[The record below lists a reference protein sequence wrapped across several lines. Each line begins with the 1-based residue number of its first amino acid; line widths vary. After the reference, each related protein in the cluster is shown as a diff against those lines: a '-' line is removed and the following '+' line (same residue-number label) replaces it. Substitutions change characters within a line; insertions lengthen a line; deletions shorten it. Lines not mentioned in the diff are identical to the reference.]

1 MRKPAFLSN
10 ERLSRF
16 LVSLLLT
23 MGLLLPLMFTFE
35 AESAL
40 ALAIG
45 SAVAVTVLCTVLG
58 TLPRGRLILGITGGA
73 LLALQLVLPQM
84 GLIGWAIEAFKA
96 ISLYLNGVTAAAPL
110 FAKQLGLTLGVGVA
124 GVSYLFSSRNVGF
137 LPATILVVLML
148 FGMWSLCQAEHLWYA
163 APALVALLLL
173 VSQTSHEKTN
183 LFEVLPLA
191 AAVVALAM
199 LLLPSGQTVIQ
210 PLYDKAMELRQTI
223 SDYLFFTDPRNVFTL
238 GAYGYYPQGNARL
251 GGPAEPADSPVM
263 TVKTDSRTL
272 LRAISKDEYT
282 GLTWRSTASA
292 RRCLYVSPRWQ
303 SLRESVFLE
312 NMPSDVVRSASTL
325 LDQHAVSIQ
334 MQNTAT
340 STLFTP
346 LFLRQFSSQS
356 NIVAYFNDSSELFT
370 TRDLQ
375 RGDRYTTFAPILEGG
390 NTQLGAL
397 IAAAPKG
404 DDPYYQDI
412 CNSYLQLPEHLT
424 GTSDAERMLA
434 DVNNMT
440 ASSATPYEK
449 ACAIMRHLQRYYR
462 YTLTPDVPPDSQDFV
477 TYFLYVG
484 KEGYCTYFAS
494 AMTVLCRMAGLPAR
508 YVEGFVAQPGAD
520 GFAYVTGKDA
530 HAWTEV
536 YFEGFGWV
544 PFDAT
549 PQQQEM
555 GNDNQ
560 QNEQQPEPSP
570 SPTPSPQ
577 PPEQNEQE
585 EPTPSPD
592 PQPEQD
598 PDVPPPPQDQPPFP
612 WWLVLIAAALAALIV
627 RIHLRMPAHM
637 AAKTASDTDKIFVYG
652 SAVYTLLR
660 LMKYKPAPGET
671 PLLFARRL
679 DRQKALPVQ
688 VLPLW
693 RIMAMSHYSRVE
705 PGPAETARAKDIF
718 TRLYKPQSP
727 VRKLRFMLTVAF
739 GKNGYTSL
747 DTPLMHEE
755 PKPQY
760 DYASAVAQK
769 KGQKGRKIKSK
780 KGQSK
785 KKNKQPNAP
794 ARNPAPPSAEKPHQ
808 SVSRPQTPAEP
819 KAPPQPDVPARSP
832 AVPSRQ
838 EGLRETSAPRRRRS
852 DRK

>member
-16 LVSLLLT
+16 LVSILLT

-40 ALAIG
+40 ALAIA
-45 SAVAVTVLCTVLG
+45 SATAVTVLCTALG
-58 TLPRGRLILGITGGA
+58 TLRRGRLVLGIVGGA
-73 LLALQLVLPQM
+73 LLAVQLVLPHM
-84 GLIGWAIEAFKA
+84 GLIGWAMEAFKA
-96 ISLYLNGVTAAAPL
+96 VSLYLNGVTAAAPL
-110 FAKQLGLTLGVGVA
+110 FARQLGLTLGVTVA
-124 GVSYLFSSRNVGF
+124 GISYLFSSRNVGF

-148 FGMWSLCQAEHLWYA
+148 FGMWSLCQAEHLWFA
-163 APALVALLLL
+163 TPALVALLLL
-173 VSQTSHEKTN
+173 VSQTSHEKSN
-183 LFEVLPLA
+183 LFQVLPLA
-191 AAVVALAM
+191 VAVVALAM

-238 GAYGYYPQGNARL
+238 GNYGYYPQGNARL
-251 GGPAEPADSPVM
+251 GGPTQPSDSPVM

-325 LDQHAVSIQ
+325 LDEHAVSIQ
-334 MQNTAT
+334 MQDTAT

-346 LFLRQFSSQS
+346 LFLRQFSSQT
-356 NIVAYFNDSSELFT
+356 NLVAYFNDSSELFT

-375 RGDRYTTFAPILEGG
+375 RGDRYTVFAPILEGG

-404 DDPYYQDI
+404 DDPYYEDI
-412 CNSYLQLPEHLT
+412 CNSCLQLPEHLS

-434 DVNNMT
+434 DVNNIT

-555 GNDNQ
+555 GGDNQ
-560 QNEQQPEPSP
+560 QDQQQPEPSPSP

-577 PPEQNEQE
+577 PPEQDQQE

-592 PQPEQD
+592 PQPQQD

-612 WWLVLIAAALAALIV
+612 WWLVLIAAAVAALVV

-637 AAKTASDTDKIFVYG
+637 AAKATGESDKIFIYG
-652 SAVYTLLR
+652 SAVYALLR

-705 PGPAETARAKDIF
+705 PGPAESARARDIF

-727 VRKLRFMLTVAF
+727 VRKLRFMFAAAF
-739 GKNGYTSL
+739 GKGVYTGLDTSL
-747 DTPLMHEE
+747 VHEE

-760 DYASAVAQK
+760 DYTFAVTQK
-769 KGQKGRKIKSK
+769 KGLKAR
-780 KGQSK
+780 K
-785 KKNKQPNAP
+785 KKVKPVRLNKRPKPAGAPKRPSAPAPETRRPSPTEPDAPGKLNNAP
-794 ARNPAPPSAEKPHQ
+794 DQPPVAPT
-808 SVSRPQTPAEP
+808 R
-819 KAPPQPDVPARSP
+819 R
-832 AVPSRQ
+832 
-838 EGLRETSAPRRRRS
+838 EGERETGAPRRRRS
-852 DRK
+852 DRRS

>member
-16 LVSLLLT
+16 LVSMLLT

-40 ALAIG
+40 ALAIA
-45 SAVAVTVLCTVLG
+45 SATAVTVLCTALG
-58 TLPRGRLILGITGGA
+58 TLRRGRLVLGIVGGA
-73 LLALQLVLPQM
+73 LLAVQLVLPHM
-84 GLIGWAIEAFKA
+84 GLIGWAMEAFKA
-96 ISLYLNGVTAAAPL
+96 VSLYLNGVTAAAPL
-110 FAKQLGLTLGVGVA
+110 FARQLGLTLGVTVA
-124 GVSYLFSSRNVGF
+124 GISYLFSSRNVGF

-148 FGMWSLCQAEHLWYA
+148 FGMWSLCQAEHLWFA
-163 APALVALLLL
+163 TPALVALLLL
-173 VSQTSHEKTN
+173 VSQTSHEKSN
-183 LFEVLPLA
+183 LFQVLPLA
-191 AAVVALAM
+191 VAVVALAM

-238 GAYGYYPQGNARL
+238 GNYGYYPQGNARL
-251 GGPAEPADSPVM
+251 GGPTQPSDSPVM

-325 LDQHAVSIQ
+325 LDEHAVSIQ
-334 MQNTAT
+334 MQDTAT

-346 LFLRQFSSQS
+346 LFLRQFSSQT
-356 NIVAYFNDSSELFT
+356 NLVAYFNDSSELFT

-375 RGDRYTTFAPILEGG
+375 RGDRYTVFAPILEGG

-404 DDPYYQDI
+404 DDPYYEDI
-412 CNSYLQLPEHLT
+412 CNSCLQLPEHLS

-434 DVNNMT
+434 DVNNIT

-549 PQQQEM
+549 SQQQEM
-555 GNDNQ
+555 GGDNQ
-560 QNEQQPEPSP
+560 QDQQQPEPSPSP

-577 PPEQNEQE
+577 PPEQDQQE

-592 PQPEQD
+592 PQPRQD

-612 WWLVLIAAALAALIV
+612 WWLVLIAAAVAALV
-627 RIHLRMPAHM
+627 ARIHLRMPAHM
-637 AAKTASDTDKIFVYG
+637 AAKATGESDKIFIYG
-652 SAVYTLLR
+652 SAVYALLR

-705 PGPAETARAKDIF
+705 PGPAESARARDIF

-727 VRKLRFMLTVAF
+727 VRKLRFMFAAAF
-739 GKNGYTSL
+739 GKGVYTGL
-747 DTPLMHEE
+747 DTPLVHEE

-760 DYASAVAQK
+760 DYTFAVAQK
-769 KGQKGRKIKSK
+769 KGLKAR
-780 KGQSK
+780 K
-785 KKNKQPNAP
+785 KKVKPVRLNKRPKPAGTPKRPSVPAPETRRPSPAESDAPGKPNNASAQPPVAP
-794 ARNPAPPSAEKPHQ
+794 AR
-808 SVSRPQTPAEP
+808 R
-819 KAPPQPDVPARSP
+819 
-832 AVPSRQ
+832 
-838 EGLRETSAPRRRRS
+838 EGERETGAPRRRRS
-852 DRK
+852 DRRS

>member
-16 LVSLLLT
+16 LVSLLMT

-40 ALAIG
+40 ALAVA
-45 SAVAVTVLCTVLG
+45 SAAAVTVLCTVLG
-58 TLPRGRLILGITGGA
+58 TLRHGRLILGIVGGA
-73 LLALQLVLPQM
+73 LLALQLLLPQM
-84 GLIGWAIEAFKA
+84 GLIGWAMEAFKA
-96 ISLYLNGVTAAAPL
+96 ISLYLSGVTAATPL
-110 FAKQLGLTLGVGVA
+110 FAKQLALTLGVVVA
-124 GVSYLFSSRNVGF
+124 AVSYLFSSRNVGF

-163 APALVALLLL
+163 TPALVALLLL

-191 AAVVALAM
+191 AAVVVLAM

-238 GAYGYYPQGNARL
+238 GSYGYYPQGNARL
-251 GGPAEPADSPVM
+251 GGPTEPSDSPVM

-312 NMPSDVVRSASTL
+312 NMPSEVVRSASTL
-325 LDQHAVSIQ
+325 LDEHAVSIQ
-334 MQNTAT
+334 MQDTAT

-356 NIVAYFNDSSELFT
+356 NMVAYFNDSSELFT

-375 RGDRYTTFAPILEGG
+375 RGDRYTVFAPILEGG

-404 DDPYYQDI
+404 DDPYYDDI
-412 CNSYLQLPEHLT
+412 RSSYLQLPEHLT
-424 GTSDAERMLA
+424 GTSDAERMMA
-434 DVNNMT
+434 DVSNIT

-549 PQQQEM
+549 PPQQEM

-560 QNEQQPEPSP
+560 QDEQPPEPSPSP

-577 PPEQNEQE
+577 PPEQDQQD

-592 PQPEQD
+592 PQPQQD

-637 AAKTASDTDKIFVYG
+637 AARATGDTDRIFVYG

-679 DRQKALPVQ
+679 DRQKSLPVQ
-688 VLPLW
+688 MLPLW

-705 PGPAETARAKDIF
+705 PGPAETARARDVF
-718 TRLYKPQSP
+718 SRLYKPQSP
-727 VRKLRFMLTVAF
+727 LRKLRFMFAVAF
-739 GKNGYTSL
+739 GKGVYTGL
-747 DTPLMHEE
+747 DTPLVHEE
-755 PKPQY
+755 PRPQY
-760 DYASAVAQK
+760 DYASAVSRK
-769 KGQKGRKIKSK
+769 KGQKARKGKAK
-780 KGQSK
+780 KAGK
-785 KKNKQPNAP
+785 AP
-794 ARNPAPPSAEKPHQ
+794 ARSSAKPPAARAPRKPQAPSEASEAQPPSGGAQARPSAEPK
-808 SVSRPQTPAEP
+808 RPEP
-819 KAPPQPDVPARSP
+819 PRDT
-832 AVPSRQ
+832 
-838 EGLRETSAPRRRRS
+838 GAPRRRRS
-852 DRK
+852 DRR

>member
-16 LVSLLLT
+16 LVSMLLT

-40 ALAIG
+40 ALAIA
-45 SAVAVTVLCTVLG
+45 SATAVTVLCTALG
-58 TLPRGRLILGITGGA
+58 TLRRGRLVLGIVGGA
-73 LLALQLVLPQM
+73 LLAVQLVLPHM
-84 GLIGWAIEAFKA
+84 GLIGWAMEAFKA
-96 ISLYLNGVTAAAPL
+96 VSLYLNGVTAAAPL
-110 FAKQLGLTLGVGVA
+110 FARQLGLTLGVTVA
-124 GVSYLFSSRNVGF
+124 GISYLFSSRNVGF

-148 FGMWSLCQAEHLWYA
+148 FGMWSLCQAEHLWFA
-163 APALVALLLL
+163 TPALVALLLL
-173 VSQTSHEKTN
+173 VSQTSHEKSN
-183 LFEVLPLA
+183 LFQVLPLA
-191 AAVVALAM
+191 VAVVALAM

-238 GAYGYYPQGNARL
+238 GNYGYYPQGNARL
-251 GGPAEPADSPVM
+251 GGPTQPSDSPVM

-325 LDQHAVSIQ
+325 LDEHAVSIQ
-334 MQNTAT
+334 MQDTAT

-346 LFLRQFSSQS
+346 LFLRQFSSQT
-356 NIVAYFNDSSELFT
+356 NLVAYFNDSSELFT

-375 RGDRYTTFAPILEGG
+375 RGDRYTVFAPILEGG

-404 DDPYYQDI
+404 DDPYYEDI
-412 CNSYLQLPEHLT
+412 CNSCLQLPEHLS

-434 DVNNMT
+434 DVNNIT

-555 GNDNQ
+555 GGDNQ
-560 QNEQQPEPSP
+560 QDQQQPEPSPSP

-577 PPEQNEQE
+577 PPEQDQQE

-592 PQPEQD
+592 PQPQQD

-612 WWLVLIAAALAALIV
+612 WWLVLIAAAVAALVV

-637 AAKTASDTDKIFVYG
+637 AAQATGESDKIFIYG
-652 SAVYTLLR
+652 SAVYALLR

-705 PGPAETARAKDIF
+705 PGPAESARARDIF

-727 VRKLRFMLTVAF
+727 VRKLRFMFAAAF
-739 GKNGYTSL
+739 GKGVYTGL
-747 DTPLMHEE
+747 DTPLVHEE

-760 DYASAVAQK
+760 DYTFAVAQK
-769 KGQKGRKIKSK
+769 KGLKAR
-780 KGQSK
+780 K
-785 KKNKQPNAP
+785 KKVKPVRLNKRPKPAGAPKRPSAP
-794 ARNPAPPSAEKPHQ
+794 APETRRPS
-808 SVSRPQTPAEP
+808 PAEP
-819 KAPPQPDVPARSP
+819 DAPGKPNNAPDQPPVAPAHR
-832 AVPSRQ
+832 
-838 EGLRETSAPRRRRS
+838 EGERETGAPRRRRS
-852 DRK
+852 DRRS

>member
-16 LVSLLLT
+16 LVSLLMT

-40 ALAIG
+40 ALAIA
-45 SAVAVTVLCTVLG
+45 SAAGVTVLCTVLG
-58 TLPRGRLILGITGGA
+58 TLRRGRLILGITCAA
-73 LLALQLVLPQM
+73 LLAVQLALPQM
-84 GLIGWAIEAFKA
+84 GLIGWAMEAFKA
-96 ISLYLNGVTAAAPL
+96 MSLYLNGVKAATPL
-110 FAKQLGLTLGVGVA
+110 FARQLGLTLGVVIA

-137 LPATILVVLML
+137 LSATILVVLML
-148 FGMWSLCQAEHLWYA
+148 FGMWSLCQSEHLWYA
-163 APALVALLLL
+163 TPALVALLLL

-183 LFEVLPLA
+183 LFEVLPMA
-191 AAVVALAM
+191 VAVVALAM
-199 LLLPSGQTVIQ
+199 LLLPSGQTVVQ

-238 GAYGYYPQGNARL
+238 GAYGYYPQGNTRL
-251 GGPAEPADSPVM
+251 GGPAEPSDAPVM

-282 GLTWRSTASA
+282 GLTWRSTGSA

-325 LDQHAVSIQ
+325 LDEHAVSIQ
-334 MQNTAT
+334 MQDTAT

-346 LFLRQFSSQS
+346 LFLRQFSSQT
-356 NIVAYFNDSSELFT
+356 NMVAYFNDSSELFT

-375 RGDRYTTFAPILEGG
+375 RGDRYTVFAPILEGG

-404 DDPYYQDI
+404 DDPYYDEI
-412 CNSYLQLPEHLT
+412 RSSYLQLPEHLT
-424 GTSDAERMLA
+424 GTSDAGRMLA
-434 DVNNMT
+434 DVNNIT

-462 YTLTPDVPPDSQDFV
+462 YTLTPDIPPDSQDFV

-560 QNEQQPEPSP
+560 QPPEPSP

-577 PPEQNEQE
+577 PPEQDAPDE
-585 EPTPSPD
+585 EPTPSPE

-598 PDVPPPPQDQPPFP
+598 PDVPPPPEDQPPFP
-612 WWLVLIAAALAALIV
+612 WWLVLIVAALAALIV

-637 AAKTASDTDKIFVYG
+637 AAKATGDTDKIFVYG

-671 PLLFARRL
+671 PLFFARRL

-705 PGPAETARAKDIF
+705 PGPAETARAKDVF
-718 TRLYKPQSP
+718 SRLYKLQSP
-727 VRKLRFMLTVAF
+727 LRKLRFMFAVAF
-739 GKNGYTSL
+739 GKGAYTGL

-769 KGQKGRKIKSK
+769 KGKKGRKA
-780 KGQSK
+780 KGKRKQAQPR
-785 KKNKQPNAP
+785 KQPKKQPKHSKATPP
-794 ARNPAPPSAEKPHQ
+794 AARKPQRPAP
-808 SVSRPQTPAEP
+808 RPQAPAEP
-819 KAPPQPDVPARSP
+819 KAPQQPSASARPPAAPAR
-832 AVPSRQ
+832 R
-838 EGLRETSAPRRRRS
+838 EGNAETGAPRRRRS
-852 DRK
+852 DRRS

>member
-16 LVSLLLT
+16 LVSMLLA

-40 ALAIG
+40 ALAIA
-45 SAVAVTVLCTVLG
+45 SATAVTVLCTALG
-58 TLPRGRLILGITGGA
+58 TLRRGRLVLGIVGGA
-73 LLALQLVLPQM
+73 LLAVQLVLPHM
-84 GLIGWAIEAFKA
+84 GLIGWAMEAFKA
-96 ISLYLNGVTAAAPL
+96 VSLYLNGVTAAAPL
-110 FAKQLGLTLGVGVA
+110 FARQLGLTLGVTVA
-124 GVSYLFSSRNVGF
+124 GISYLFSSRNVGF

-148 FGMWSLCQAEHLWYA
+148 FGMWSLCQAEHLWFA
-163 APALVALLLL
+163 TPALVALLLL
-173 VSQTSHEKTN
+173 VSQTSHEKSN
-183 LFEVLPLA
+183 LFQVLPLA
-191 AAVVALAM
+191 VAVVALAM

-238 GAYGYYPQGNARL
+238 GNYGYYPQGNARL
-251 GGPAEPADSPVM
+251 GGPTQPSDSPVM

-325 LDQHAVSIQ
+325 LDEHAVSIQ
-334 MQNTAT
+334 MQDTAT

-346 LFLRQFSSQS
+346 LFLRQFSSQT
-356 NIVAYFNDSSELFT
+356 NLVAYFNDSSELFT

-375 RGDRYTTFAPILEGG
+375 RGDRYTVFAPILEGG

-404 DDPYYQDI
+404 DDPYYEDI
-412 CNSYLQLPEHLT
+412 CNSCLQLPEHLS

-434 DVNNMT
+434 DVNNIT

-508 YVEGFVAQPGAD
+508 YVEGFLAQPGAD
-520 GFAYVTGKDA
+520 DFAYVTGKDA

-555 GNDNQ
+555 GGDNQ
-560 QNEQQPEPSP
+560 QDQQQPEPSPSP

-577 PPEQNEQE
+577 PPEQDQQE

-592 PQPEQD
+592 PQPRQD

-612 WWLVLIAAALAALIV
+612 WWLVLIAAAVAALVV

-637 AAKTASDTDKIFVYG
+637 AAKATGESDKIFIYG
-652 SAVYTLLR
+652 SAVYALLR

-671 PLLFARRL
+671 PLFFARRL

-705 PGPAETARAKDIF
+705 PGPAESARARDIF

-727 VRKLRFMLTVAF
+727 VRKLRFMFAAAF
-739 GKNGYTSL
+739 GKGVYTGL
-747 DTPLMHEE
+747 DTPLVHEE

-760 DYASAVAQK
+760 DYTFAVAQK
-769 KGQKGRKIKSK
+769 KGLKAR
-780 KGQSK
+780 K
-785 KKNKQPNAP
+785 KKVKPVRLNKPPKPAGTPKRPSVPAPETRRPSPAESDAPGKPNNAPDQPPVAP
-794 ARNPAPPSAEKPHQ
+794 AR
-808 SVSRPQTPAEP
+808 R
-819 KAPPQPDVPARSP
+819 
-832 AVPSRQ
+832 
-838 EGLRETSAPRRRRS
+838 EGERETGAPRRRRS
-852 DRK
+852 DRRS